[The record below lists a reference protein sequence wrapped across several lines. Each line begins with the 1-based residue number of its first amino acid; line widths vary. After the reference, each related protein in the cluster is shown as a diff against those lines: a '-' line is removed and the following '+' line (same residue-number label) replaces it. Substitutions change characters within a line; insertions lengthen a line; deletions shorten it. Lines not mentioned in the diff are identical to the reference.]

1 MVCSRLAL
9 FSWLFG
15 WNETR
20 AHVVDFSEVGADV
33 QNLDFFMGLGL
44 QNSRRES
51 FTVSSCYGVDEF
63 IFYSS
68 LLGYSLEWTPGQ
80 LLCNYILVEYNML
93 VSSHKERQKRL
104 LLVSNN

>member
-1 MVCSRLAL
+1 MLGNTEGMLHLCNSRGKIVKLSKIYVVCSGLAF

-20 AHVVDFSEVGADV
+20 AHVAYYSEVRADV

-51 FTVSSCYGVDEF
+51 FTVSSCYGVEEY
-63 IFYSS
+63 IFYS
-68 LLGYSLEWTPGQ
+68 
-80 LLCNYILVEYNML
+80 
-93 VSSHKERQKRL
+93 
-104 LLVSNN
+104 